1 MIQEQ
6 QNWTTSTR
14 ESALFQQ
21 IDEYA
26 PLPQE
31 NALLDLELKESALV
45 AYEQA
50 IQLVPH
56 EASLHYHKGQVLEQL
71 GRLTEAENAYTR
83 ARHLGF
89 SEAPHA

>member
-1 MIQEQ
+1 MDIMIQEQ
-6 QNWTTSTR
+6 QKWTTSTS
-14 ESALFQQ
+14 EPALFQQ

-26 PLPQE
+26 PLPQG

-50 IQLVPH
+50 IQLAPH

-71 GRLTEAENAYTR
+71 GRLTEAENAYTQ

-89 SEAPHA
+89 NK